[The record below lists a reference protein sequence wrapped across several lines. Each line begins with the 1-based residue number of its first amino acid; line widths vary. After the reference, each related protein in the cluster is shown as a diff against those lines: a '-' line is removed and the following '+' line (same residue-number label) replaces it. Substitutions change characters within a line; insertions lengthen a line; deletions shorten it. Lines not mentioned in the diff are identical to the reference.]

1 MKSSIVLA
9 TFAVLLIASGA
20 VAAPLWY
27 SITGTAPN
35 YHIQAGQ
42 VTSAVAQAH
51 YDSASIQTTGWA
63 TLGLYT
69 KAVDPTPNEQKAN
82 AAGFL
87 EGYLTSEL
95 IYESYVSTMASSFGS
110 NVNSLPA
117 DTVSFLSANIAWTES
132 QVSANTRDP
141 YWIRVGHVVRMLKG
155 MVDGYNSKAPSAR
168 RLTLVDMWFLNS
180 DGDMEEIAELSTM
193 KSSTAGSI
201 RKGRPVT
208 PQPTGTHCSVLV
220 KVTNDFSNLFMAHTT
235 WEDFVQML
243 RIYKVYD
250 LDFYGARVSFSS
262 YPAVITS
269 IDDFY
274 TTSNKLAVTE
284 TTNGIFTQELYN
296 KIVPQAL
303 LSWVRA
309 LQANMG
315 AKSCAEWM
323 NIFGRYNSGTY
334 NNQWICVD
342 YNLFKPGKS
351 LVPGTLWIGEQI
363 PGMFMTKDVTT
374 TLSYGYWPSYNVP
387 YFPEIYNLSG
397 FSQQPNYNDFFSY
410 SLCPRAKIFRRDHH
424 KVVDVPSMQR
434 MIRYNDWQN
443 DPFSQGN
450 PCNQISSRCDLVKG
464 DPSNP
469 DIQLNAFGSVDG
481 KMVDYFAMEKGI
493 TYAQAGPTWDQQPS
507 FTWNNPLWQSEA
519 HGGQPESF
527 RFKWET
533 MQFP

>member
-1 MKSSIVLA
+1 MKLPIVFVAL
-9 TFAVLLIASGA
+9 AVLLIASSA
-20 VAAPLWY
+20 VAAPVWY
-27 SITGTAPN
+27 SITGDSPS

-42 VTSAVAQAH
+42 NPSALAQAH
-51 YDSASIQTTGWA
+51 YDVDAIQTTGWA
-63 TLGLYT
+63 NLGLYS
-69 KAVDPTPNEQKAN
+69 KPLSGVSNEKKAN

-95 IYESYVSTMASSFGS
+95 IYQSYLSTLASSFGS
-110 NVNSLPA
+110 GVKAIPRDSA
-117 DTVSFLSANIAWTES
+117 DFLAANIAWTES
-132 QVSANTRDP
+132 QVSANPRDA
-141 YWIRVGHVVRMLKG
+141 YWMRVGLMVKMLKG
-155 MVDGYNSKAPSAR
+155 IVDGYNAKASGSHR
-168 RLTLVDMWFLNS
+168 FTLVDIWFLNS
-180 DGDMEEIAELSTM
+180 DGDMEEISVLQTM
-193 KSSTAGSI
+193 KKEVGMMTKA
-201 RKGRPVT
+201 KPVT

-220 KVTNDFSNLFMAHTT
+220 KVANDFSNLFMAHTT
-235 WEDFVQML
+235 WEDFVEML

-284 TTNGIFTQELYN
+284 TTNGIFTQDLYN

-342 YNLFKPGKS
+342 YNLFKPGHS
-351 LVPGTLWIGEQI
+351 LAPGTLWIGEQI
-363 PGMFMTKDVTT
+363 PGLFMTKDVTT

-397 FSQQPNYNDFFSY
+397 FSQQPNYGDFFSY

-434 MIRYNDWQN
+434 MIRYNDWKN

-450 PCNQISSRCDLVKG
+450 PCNQISSRCDLVQG

-469 DIQLNAFGSVDG
+469 DTQLSAFGSVDG
-481 KMVDYFAMEKGI
+481 KMVDYFAMQKGI
-493 TYAQAGPTWDQQPS
+493 TYAQAGPTFDQQPA
-507 FTWNNPLWQSEA
+507 FTWKNPLWQSEPHA
-519 HGGQPESF
+519 GQPDDFQFS
-527 RFKWET
+527 WQT